1 MISVLDR
8 LGAREQTAVDRVH
21 NRSSADHASTEVA
34 AVEALDGVLPALH
47 LVELEVDV
55 ALRVG
60 I

>member
-1 MISVLDR
+1 LD
-8 LGAREQTAVDRVH
+8 
-21 NRSSADHASTEVA
+21 
-34 AVEALDGVLPALH
+34 